1 MTSDADFLLSI
12 DLSSFNALDDFALL
26 ACQSYNLGNDLDWF
40 GSFRGGLYGMY
51 ARIDALV
58 RHFYQV
64 HSWVPVPRFPQ
75 DAEYHLASTLFAMD
89 SSFECFTFALN
100 ALGCAANIGEFQSI
114 TDHRAMKAITPDNIL
129 GATPRP
135 GYARYFPSVQG
146 LWLSQKSL
154 IRTVMDQ
161 HDVSKHRSSIF
172 QGGKVRRDPPAG
184 LFEALGLKEDDPR
197 RFAIAPMEEIIL
209 VADPKKPT
217 ATRGPVPVAEQ
228 LSFEQVVR
236 EFAKLIESTGDE
248 ALKDAKANIVLKESR
263 LRQ

>member
-1 MTSDADFLLSI
+1 MASDADFLLTI
-12 DLSSFNALDDFALL
+12 DLSSFKALDDFALL
-26 ACQSYNLGNDLDWF
+26 ACQSYNLGNNPDWF

-51 ARIDALV
+51 ARVDALV
-58 RHFYQV
+58 HHFYQV

-75 DAEYHLASTLFAMD
+75 DAEYHLASALFAMD
-89 SSFECFTFALN
+89 SSFECCTFLLN
-100 ALGCAANIGEFQSI
+100 ALGCAANAGEFQSI
-114 TDHRAMKAITPDNIL
+114 TDHRAMKNITPDNIV

-135 GYARYFPSVQG
+135 GYANYFPSVQA
-146 LWLSQKSL
+146 LWLSHHDL

-172 QGGKVRRDPPAG
+172 RGGKVRMDPLAG
-184 LFEALGLKEDDPR
+184 LFEALGLKDDPH

-209 VADPKKPT
+209 IADPKRPP
-217 ATRGPVPVAEQ
+217 ATRGSVPLAEQ

-236 EFAKLIESTGDE
+236 DFAKLIESTGGE
-248 ALKDAKANIVLKESR
+248 ALQDAKANIALKEAR